1 MILILAIVAGLLS
14 SMGLYMI
21 LRRSLVKIIIG
32 FIMLS
37 HAANLVIFLSGKF
50 VISGVPL
57 IEGNALQ
64 IVEKIS
70 DPLPQA
76 LILTAIVIGFG
87 MLAFTIVL
95 VHRVFREFK
104 SDDLNILRK
113 TDKF

>member
-1 MILILAIVAGLLS
+1 MILILAIVSGILS
-14 SMGLYMI
+14 SMGLFMI
-21 LRRSLVKIIIG
+21 LKRSLIKIVIG

-57 IEGNALQ
+57 IEGNARQ
-64 IVEKIS
+64 IEESIS

-95 VHRVFREFK
+95 VHRVFREFDT
-104 SDDLNILRK
+104 DDLNKLRK
-113 TDKF
+113 TDKI